1 MMIIG
6 ITGTMGAG
14 KSTVSAYLESK
25 GYQVYNTDLFTR
37 RYYDKEGVLYP
48 WLIETFTKDILN
60 EDMSVN
66 RKKLAEVVFHDPAQL
81 SMLESAVF
89 KAVREDITRISYQ
102 AMDWVFFE
110 VPLLFEADMADLFDV
125 ILCIDMEKKR
135 RHELLIKRG
144 MDHHSIEMRE
154 KRQISAKQKRSYS
167 DFVIE
172 NNGDLKVLYK
182 NIDKILGRLKDG

>member
-1 MMIIG
+1 MIIG
-6 ITGTMGAG
+6 ITGTIGAG

-37 RYYDKEGVLYP
+37 HYYDKEGVLYA

-60 EDMSVN
+60 EDLSVN
-66 RKKLAEVVFHDPAQL
+66 RSKLGEIVFQDPAEL
-81 SMLESAVF
+81 SKLESAVF
-89 KAVREDITRISYQ
+89 EAVREDITRISNR
-102 AMDWVFFE
+102 ANDWVFFE

-125 ILCIDMEKKR
+125 ILCIDMEKTR
-135 RHELLIKRG
+135 RYEFLIKRG
-144 MDHHSIEMRE
+144 MDFNSIEKRE
-154 KRQISAKQKRSYS
+154 KRQISAKQKRSLS

-172 NNGDLKVLYK
+172 NNGDLKSLYE